1 MKIRVCFVCT
11 GNICRSP
18 TAEAIF
24 VHLIGQ
30 RGVAHRFTVESAGT
44 HGWHVGELAH
54 PPTRAEATARG
65 VRMESRAR
73 QWKKVDFERFDYV
86 VGMDRGHVE
95 ALHHMAPDDHARAKV
110 HLFRDFDPES
120 RGRDVPDPYYEG
132 GYDRVFDICDAAARG
147 MLAELIERHS
157 VG

>member
-18 TAEAIF
+18 TAGAIF
-24 VHLIGQ
+24 RHLVTS
-30 RGVAHRFTVESAGT
+30 RGIEHRFTVESAGM

-54 PPTRAEATARG
+54 PPTRAEAESRG
-65 VRMESRAR
+65 VPITSRAR
-73 QWKKVDFERFDYV
+73 QWKRDDFHRYDYV

-95 ALHHMAPDDHARAKV
+95 ALLRMAPSEEARAKV
-110 HLFRDFDPES
+110 HLFRDFDPAS

-132 GYDRVFDICDAAARG
+132 GYDHVFDVCDAAARA
-147 MLAELIERHS
+147 MLDELLERHS
-157 VG
+157 IR